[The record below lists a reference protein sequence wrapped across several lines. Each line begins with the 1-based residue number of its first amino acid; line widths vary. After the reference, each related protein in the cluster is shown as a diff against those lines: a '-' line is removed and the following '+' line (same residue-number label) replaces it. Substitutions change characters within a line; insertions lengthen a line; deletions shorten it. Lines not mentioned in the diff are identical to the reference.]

1 MSDAIKAIAMASM
14 SGNRAKTIKALEPMI
29 EALFPIEP
37 ITEKEK
43 SALWTKLDD
52 NLKKIAEELNE

>member
-1 MSDAIKAIAMASM
+1 
-14 SGNRAKTIKALEPMI
+14 MI